1 MEDGK
6 NSDEVLDRYVSFK
19 GIDCDGKA
27 SQLMTR
33 IESLAGQEVHASPF
47 WDYFLAKRHP
57 KSGPKPDDL
66 FLIHT
71 NINQLYEL
79 FEEAGDQDALT
90 LLGWL
95 EENCC

>member
-1 MEDGK
+1 MNDAK
-6 NSDEVLDRYVSFK
+6 MTDEAIDRYVTFK

-27 SQLMTR
+27 SQLMAL
-33 IESLAGQEVHASPF
+33 IVNLADQPDQTSPF
-47 WDYFLAKRHP
+47 WPYFLAKRHP
-57 KSGPKPDDL
+57 QSGPKPDDL

-79 FEEAGDQDALT
+79 FEEAENQEALS